1 MIEKLIRLCATNKF
15 ITLTVFTVLIFVGLW
30 SMKRIAVDAL
40 PDLSDTQVIIY
51 SKWDRS
57 PDIIED
63 QVTYPIITSLL
74 GAPKVKS
81 IRGFSDFGYSYVYV
95 IFDEGTDLYWARSR
109 VLEYLSKVQSSLPSG
124 VKTELGP
131 DATGVGWVFQYA
143 LVDKSGRHSL
153 ADLRSLQDWTIRYQ
167 LQSVPGVAE
176 VASLGGFVRQ
186 YQITVDPNKL
196 AAYRIPLMDVMEAVR
211 SSNNEVGARLVEWS
225 GAEYMVRARGYVK
238 NVADLEQIVVKSD
251 QRGTP
256 VLLRDVANI
265 QLGPEMRRGVA
276 ELDGEGE
283 TAAGV
288 VIMRQSENAMDVI
301 NRVKVR
307 LAAIEK
313 TLPEGVKIVTTYDR
327 SELIER
333 SIHTLKH
340 ELLIEMIIV
349 SLIILIFL
357 WHIPSAVIPIFTL
370 PAAIVLAFIPMKM
383 LGINAN
389 IMSLGGIAIAIGAL
403 VDAAVV
409 VVENSHKKLE
419 VWESEGKKGDYK
431 EVLIKAIQEVGRPS
445 FFSLMVIALSFMPIF
460 ALEAQEGRLFKPLA
474 FTKNFAMAIAAILA
488 ITLDPALR
496 LLFTRMKPFRFRR
509 TEDREKASEKPE
521 TRKENQKPETRNQR
535 ADDLKSA
542 QSPET
547 TERPSGFWFLASGFQ
562 SAFWYLVSGLERVV
576 NAVLIGKMYPE
587 EKHPIS
593 KILFKLY
600 TRPAKFVLRHPKLV
614 IGTALLIVLCTIPVY
629 RKLGHEFMP
638 PLNEGSILY
647 MPTTLPGI
655 SVAQASALLQRQDQ
669 LLKEFPEVERV
680 FGKAGRAETST
691 DPAPFSM
698 METVVVLKP
707 SSEWRTRT
715 RWYSKWPDF
724 TKPLFRPLWP
734 ETMSWDELVNEMN
747 SKLTLPGQT
756 NAWTMPIKNRIDML
770 TTGIRTPV
778 GIKVF
783 GSDLKKIESIG
794 KRLEGILQKVPG
806 TRSVYGERVAGGYFV
821 DFDLNREAIARYGLR
836 IGDVQT
842 VIMTAI
848 GGENV
853 STTVE
858 GRERY
863 PINIRYPRE
872 MRDDVEK
879 LTRTLISIPS
889 APGTMS
895 GGAQIPLGQLATI
908 KLVEGPSMIRDE
920 DGRLSGYV
928 YVDVDTAKRDIGG
941 YVEEAKKAVD
951 AELKLDPG
959 YLLVWSGQY
968 ESMTRV
974 KEKMKVVIP
983 LTFFVIFMLIYF
995 NTKSFPKTAIV
1006 LLAVPFSAVGA
1017 IWFLYLL
1024 GYNMSI
1030 GVWVGLIAL
1039 LGLDAETGI
1048 FMLLYLDLAHDERIT
1063 AGTMNTRQDLD
1074 EAILHGAVQRVRPK
1088 VMTVACAFFGLV
1100 PIMWSIG
1107 AGGDVMKRIAAPMIG
1122 GLFTSFLMELLV
1134 YPAIYL
1140 LWRKR
1145 SLPRADGADDD
1156 HPQRQ
1161 EWKRPRLVSGVA
1173 GLVVAF
1179 VIAGFLYFG
1188 HRDATALYP
1197 PYEATRQAL
1206 LTSSLDGVKSSA
1218 SALAGAAR
1226 TSGQPRIATTA
1237 EALSKSRDVESA
1249 RQAFAALSDAM
1260 IAYRSGAAERPK
1272 PQVVYCSMAK
1282 HSWLQ
1287 PKGPINNPY
1296 YADAGMRG
1304 CGEVQ

>member
-1 MIEKLIRLCATNKF
+1 MIEKLIRICATNKF
-15 ITLTVFTVLIFVGLW
+15 MTLTIMAALVFAGLW
-30 SMKRIAVDAL
+30 SMNRIAVDAL

-74 GAPKVKS
+74 GAPRVKD

-109 VLEYLSKVQSSLPSG
+109 VLEYLSKVQSQLPQG

-143 LVDKSGRHSL
+143 LVDKSGKHSL

-211 SSNNEVGARLVEWS
+211 ASNNEVGARLVEWS

-238 NVADLEQIVVKSD
+238 NVADLEQIVVKTNE
-251 QRGTP
+251 RGTP

-283 TAAGV
+283 TVAGV
-288 VIMRQSENAMDVI
+288 VVMRQSENAMEVI
-301 NRVKVR
+301 NRVKAR
-307 LAAIEK
+307 LAEIEK

-340 ELLIEMIIV
+340 ELLLEMIIV

-370 PAAIVLAFIPMKM
+370 PAAIVLAFIPMKI

-409 VVENSHKKLE
+409 VVENAHKKLE
-419 VWESEGKKGDYK
+419 VWEAEGKKGDYK

-474 FTKNFAMAIAAILA
+474 FTKNFAMAIAAVLA
-488 ITLDPALR
+488 VTLDPALR
-496 LLFTRMKPFRFRR
+496 LLFTRMKEFQFRPR
-509 TEDREKASEKPE
+509 
-521 TRKENQKPETRNQR
+521 
-535 ADDLKSA
+535 
-542 QSPET
+542 
-547 TERPSGFWFLASGFQ
+547 WLAKITN
-562 SAFWYLVSGLERVV
+562 AIVV
-576 NAVLIGKMYPE
+576 GKMYPE

-593 KILFKLY
+593 RILFKLY
-600 TRPAKFVLRHPKLV
+600 TRPAKFVLKHPRLV
-614 IGTALLIVLCTIPVY
+614 IGMALLIVLVTIPVY
-629 RKLGHEFMP
+629 EKLGHEFMP

-655 SVAQASALLQRQDQ
+655 SVAQAEALLQRQDQ
-669 LLKEFPEVERV
+669 LLKSFPEVERV

-691 DPAPFSM
+691 DPAPFAM

-707 SSEWRTRT
+707 TSEWRTRP
-715 RWYSKWPDF
+715 RWYSNWPDF
-724 TKPLFRPLWP
+724 MKPLFRPLWP
-734 ETMSWDELVNEMN
+734 ETLSWDELVDEMN
-747 SKLTLPGQT
+747 TKLTLPGQT

-783 GSDLKKIESIG
+783 GADLVEIEKIG
-794 KRLEGILQKVPG
+794 QHLEGILQKVPG

-836 IGDVQT
+836 VGDVQT

-872 MRDDVEK
+872 MRDDVDK
-879 LTRTLISIPS
+879 LARTLVSIPS
-889 APGTMS
+889 APGTMG
-895 GGAQIPLGQLATI
+895 GGAQVPLGQLAAI

-920 DGRLSGYV
+920 NGRLSGYV
-928 YVDVDTAKRDIGG
+928 YIDVDTSKRDIGS
-941 YVEEAKKAVD
+941 YVEEAKKAVEAD
-951 AELKLDPG
+951 LKLKPG
-959 YLLVWSGQY
+959 YLLQWSGQY
-968 ESMTRV
+968 EAMTRV
-974 KEKMKVVIP
+974 KEKMKVVLP
-983 LTFFVIFMLIYF
+983 FTLFVVFMLIYL

-1017 IWFLYLL
+1017 IWFLYAL

-1048 FMLLYLDLAHDERIT
+1048 FMLLYLDLSHDERVA
-1063 AGTMNTRQDLD
+1063 AGTLNTRADLN

-1100 PIMWSIG
+1100 PIMWSTGSG
-1107 AGGDVMKRIAAPMIG
+1107 ADVMKRIAAPMIG

-1140 LWRKR
+1140 LWRER
-1145 SLPRADGADDD
+1145 DLPHPESVDDQPPK
-1156 HPQRQ
+1156 HHWWQR
-1161 EWKRPRLVSGVA
+1161 PAIVSGLS
-1173 GLVVAF
+1173 GLIAALA
-1179 VIAGFLYFG
+1179 IAGYMSFPRTEAKPLSLFPRYESVRQSLLAG
-1188 HRDATALYP
+1188 SLDTAMANAAALARDARLSKHPEIA
-1197 PYEATRQAL
+1197 AQAHA
-1206 LTSSLDGVKSSA
+1206 V
-1218 SALAGAAR
+1218 
-1226 TSGQPRIATTA
+1226 A
-1237 EALSKSRDVESA
+1237 EAGDIEKA
-1249 RQAFAALSDAM
+1249 RQAFAVLSEAT
-1260 IAYRSGAAERPK
+1260 ISYRATADENPK

-1287 PKGPINNPY
+1287 PKGQITNPY
-1296 YADAGMRG
+1296 YADPAMRS
-1304 CGEVQ
+1304 CGEVKPD